1 MIVRRATEDDAE
13 SICDVHIRSIR
24 ALCAND
30 YTPQQIESWVRYKS
44 ADNYRKAMSERG
56 EVLFVAERHLK
67 IIGFSQLWKDE
78 ITSVYVAPEGK
89 RFGAGRALV
98 EAAEAHARQ
107 QGVTEIK
114 LRSTITSIAFYEH
127 LGYRRVE
134 DTIYTL
140 RDGVKLECVWV
151 RKAL

>member
-1 MIVRRATEDDAE
+1 MIIRRATADDADA
-13 SICDVHIRSIR
+13 ICDVHLRSIR

-44 ADNYRKAMSERG
+44 ADNYRKAMAERG

-78 ITSVYVAPEGK
+78 ITSVYVAPEGNGL
-89 RFGAGRALV
+89 RAGRALV
-98 EAAEAHARQ
+98 EAAEEYARQ
-107 QGVTEIK
+107 QGVKEMK
-114 LRSTITSIAFYEH
+114 LRSTITSIEFYEH

-134 DTIYTL
+134 DTFYTL
-140 RDGVKLECVWV
+140 HDGVKLECVWMS
-151 RKAL
+151 KSL